1 MLEND
6 GLVWR
11 RAEATFDCGVT
22 VKRGPDRK
30 RSGKKGPAKKVRQK
44 QSSSTSQVE
53 DDGDGETNRWK

>member
-6 GLVWR
+6 GLVR
-11 RAEATFDCGVT
+11 RMAEVTFDRGVT
-22 VKRGPDRK
+22 
-30 RSGKKGPAKKVRQK
+30 GKKGPAKKVRQK